1 MRKQKSHVD
10 WSYSPDLRLATEGMD
25 TAEPTLPNI
34 LKELRDFRKD
44 NNQQQADIK
53 RELRG
58 VDARVEEAETD
69 QRDWDGAT
77 GGIVIK

>member
-10 WSYSPDLRLATEGMD
+10 WSYSPDPRLATEGMD
-25 TAEPTLPNI
+25 TAEPTLLNI

-58 VDARVEEAETD
+58 VDARVEEAEG
-69 QRDWDGAT
+69 RM
-77 GGIVIK
+77 KRLRRRYRRHRH